1 MKRLRQ
7 NKSGKPVAEWDKSNG
22 DVVRVE
28 LTKYRGHD
36 MISVRVWRPCR
47 GGEDQPLKNGINL
60 MIKHLPKL
68 AKALRRAK
76 KTAVK
81 AELLDE

>member
-1 MKRLRQ
+1 MRP
-7 NKSGKPVAEWDKSNG
+7 GKGKAKLIDQWSKGNG
-22 DVVRVE
+22 DVIRVE
-28 LTKYRGHD
+28 LIKYRGHD

-60 MIKHLPKL
+60 TIKHLPKL
-68 AKALRRAK
+68 AKALRKAQ
-76 KTAVK
+76 KTAVE